1 MPLFFSAFKAA
12 CSETTPSQKN
22 WGLSWRLIVFTEAAP
37 EDYRELLLF
46 G

>member
-1 MPLFFSAFKAA
+1 MPLLFSAFKARVA
-12 CSETTPSQKN
+12 KRHLLKN